1 MIWENGSIRDLGT
14 LNVYRGARANA
25 VNDRGQVVGDGDVLP
40 FGNNLFFWEKG
51 TTFDIPQAG
60 GPIGSLFALNDGGE
74 AVGYTPS
81 TRTSR
86 RAPFW

>member
-1 MIWENGSIRDLGT
+1 MVSNH
-14 LNVYRGARANA
+14 
-25 VNDRGQVVGDGDVLP
+25 
-40 FGNNLFFWEKG
+40 LFFWEKG

-74 AVGYTPS
+74 AVGTPPS